1 MMARLEAKE
10 ADEVEVMAV
19 EEKLKMVAA
28 AVRKG
33 LETEAERESSCLV
46 IVFFFFMLL
55 FIFFL
60 LLLHLVIP
68 AFKMRESD
76 DGMLE
81 KLGR

>member
-1 MMARLEAKE
+1 MMARLVAKE
-10 ADEVEVMAV
+10 AEEVEVTAV
-19 EEKLKMVAA
+19 EQKLKMVAA

-46 IVFFFFMLL
+46 IVFFFFMML
-55 FIFFL
+55 FIFF

-68 AFKMRESD
+68 AFKLRESD

>member
-46 IVFFFFMLL
+46 IVFFFFMML
-55 FIFFL
+55 FIFF

-68 AFKMRESD
+68 AFKLRESD